1 MRFPFFKT
9 AWQLIFCQDAQQV
22 HSFLSLRRV
31 KVDIHWNV
39 FYLREEKKAQSAN
52 IEALEMHLW
61 IKTEMELCING
72 ATAWGI
78 LTARF
83 QQIN

>member
-9 AWQLIFCQDAQQV
+9 EWQLIFCQDAQRV
-22 HSFLSLRRV
+22 HSFLSLRRI

-39 FYLREEKKAQSAN
+39 FYLWEEKKAQSAN
-52 IEALEMHLW
+52 IEALEMHLR

-72 ATAWGI
+72 ATAWAI
-78 LTARF
+78 LTAWF
-83 QQIN
+83 QKIN